1 MLDKERAYY
10 ENNISTLQ
18 EKYMGKYVVISGDR
32 VMSAYDSD
40 EAAYA
45 GAIESKCV
53 PGSFMI
59 KFISENPEDQIQR
72 FSSLVYV
79 WV

>member
-10 ENNISTLQ
+10 ESNFSTLQ
-18 EKYMGKYVVISGDR
+18 ERYMGKYVIISGEN
-32 VMSAYDSD
+32 VINAYDSD
-40 EAAYA
+40 EAAFA
-45 GAIESKCV
+45 GAIEANCP

-59 KFISENPEDQIQR
+59 KHITENPEDHIQR

-79 WV
+79 